1 VISCSNPIA
10 DEETLMAKLKL
21 GAIEDD
27 KPVKLTIELPA
38 AVHRDLVAY
47 AEALARETQQ
57 ANVEP
62 ARLVAPMLA
71 RFMAADRAFAKARRR
86 KETSGSAA
94 SESITKPPAAPAQP
108 PATSAHPSAA
118 SAQPPAAGPQLPR
131 DEPRE
136 PRPAVP
142 AQSSSP
148 LFRMTTAEPRA
159 GVASPERLNERG

>member
-1 VISCSNPIA
+1 
-10 DEETLMAKLKL
+10 MAKLKL

-71 RFMAADRAFAKARRR
+71 RFMAADRAFAKARRQ
-86 KETSGSAA
+86 KETSRSAT
-94 SESITKPPAAPAQP
+94 SESITKPPE
-108 PATSAHPSAA
+108 A
-118 SAQPPAAGPQLPR
+118 SAQPPAASAQPSR

-136 PRPAVP
+136 QRSANPV
-142 AQSSSP
+142 QSSSP
-148 LFRMTTAEPRA
+148 LFRLTTAEPRA
-159 GVASPERLNERG
+159 GAPSPER

>member
-1 VISCSNPIA
+1 
-10 DEETLMAKLKL
+10 MAKLKL

-47 AEALARETQQ
+47 AEALARETRQ

-71 RFMAADRAFAKARRR
+71 RFISADRAFAKARRQ
-86 KETSGSAA
+86 KETRQTVTT
-94 SESITKPPAAPAQP
+94 ESVAKPPAAPAQV
-108 PATSAHPSAA
+108 PAAP
-118 SAQPPAAGPQLPR
+118 AQPSR

-136 PRPAVP
+136 TRPANP

-159 GVASPERLNERG
+159 GAASPERSNERG